1 MKNNI
6 SNKLKEY
13 ADLGIDIDDIEEIE
27 VENHDSTNI
36 DDLQQHLAK
45 LPQIAEMTMPAPLPD
60 PMNS

>member
-36 DDLQQHLAK
+36 DDL
-45 LPQIAEMTMPAPLPD
+45 
-60 PMNS
+60 